1 MRLIDEMNRER
12 FEKFAKEYR
21 PTAAEAARRIV
32 RDNDAAEDITQ
43 EVFLKLWNI
52 RESLGR
58 YRSPQS
64 LVAVMARNMAVDYI
78 RRNQMQSLSLDAAEQ
93 LAAGISPEEQM
104 INDEQ
109 SQAVD
114 RILASLPDSQQSIL
128 RMRHIEGMETA
139 VIART
144 IGSSEGA
151 VRVALSRARQ
161 RIKELFLNR
170 QDI

>member
-1 MRLIDEMNRER
+1 MDRER

-21 PTAAEAARRIV
+21 PTAAEVARRIV

-52 RESLGR
+52 RESLDR

-93 LAAGISPEEQM
+93 IAADLSPEERM

-114 RILASLPDSQQSIL
+114 RMLASLPDSQQSIL

>member
-1 MRLIDEMNRER
+1 MKLRLIDEMDRER

-93 LAAGISPEEQM
+93 
-104 INDEQ
+104 
-109 SQAVD
+109 
-114 RILASLPDSQQSIL
+114 QSIL
-128 RMRHIEGMETA
+128 RMRHIEGMETT

-161 RIKELFLNR
+161 RIKELFLNQ

>member
-1 MRLIDEMNRER
+1 MDREL
-12 FEKFAKEYR
+12 FEKFANEYR
-21 PTAAEAARRIV
+21 PAAAEAARRIV

-114 RILASLPDSQQSIL
+114 RILASLPDSQQLIL
-128 RMRHIEGMETA
+128 RMRHIEGMETT

-161 RIKELFLNR
+161 RIKELFLNQ